1 MDGQAEAI
9 IDLDAIQANV
19 AALCRHAGPAQVMA
33 VVKSDGYGHGMV
45 PSARAAIAGGASW
58 LGVVHLADAIA
69 LRKAGF
75 TVPVLNLLGS
85 PDAPHAAAVR
95 HGIDLTA
102 GTAALVDQ
110 IALAAEGAGKPA
122 RLHLEADTG
131 MSRGGAT
138 ADDWADLV
146 RAARAAEASGRVQVV
161 GLWSHFACAD
171 MPGHPSIERQLTAFR
186 AAVTAAER
194 AGLRP
199 EVRHMANTPA
209 TLTLPQ
215 AYFDLVR
222 PGGAVVGLSTLPG
235 GAPDWLRPA
244 MTLRGS
250 LIQVKRVPA
259 NTGVSYGHR
268 YLTDREMTL
277 GLLPLGYNEGVPR
290 QATNKGWLFL
300 RGRRVRIAGTVN
312 MNQIILELGD
322 LAAEAGDEVI
332 VFGPG
337 DQGEPTAQEWADL
350 LETLSYEIVTR
361 FTGKVPRTY
370 SGVTATDCA
379 VAAEEMAAAVRA
391 GPAGLAPA
399 EADGGPAEAGGGP
412 ADAGGGPGP
421 ARGAVPAGDGDAL
434 GADGSTDGQ
443 VAAAL

>member
-1 MDGQAEAI
+1 MGATPAGPASAAGSRSDCDLRGCAIWMAEPGRLEVMDGHPEALV
-9 IDLDAIQANV
+9 DLDAIQANV
-19 AALCRHAGPAQVMA
+19 TALCRHVGAAQVMS
-33 VVKSDGYGHGMV
+33 VVKSDGYGHGMLE
-45 PSARAAIAGGASW
+45 SARASLAGGATW
-58 LGVVHLADAIA
+58 LGVVHLAEAIA

-75 TVPVLNLLGS
+75 SVPVLSLLGS
-85 PDAPHAAAVR
+85 PDAPHADAIR
-95 HGIDLTA
+95 HDVDLTV

-138 ADDWADLV
+138 QDDWAALV
-146 RAARAAEASGRVQVV
+146 AAAMAAQASGRVQVV

-171 MPGHPSIERQLTAFR
+171 IPGHPSIEVQLAAFR
-186 AAVTAAER
+186 EAVVLAER
-194 AGLRP
+194 AGARP

-235 GAPDWLRPA
+235 GAPTWLRPA
-244 MTLRGS
+244 MTLRAR

-259 NTGVSYGHR
+259 DVGVSYAHR
-268 YLTDREMTL
+268 YMTDREMTL
-277 GLLPLGYNEGVPR
+277 GLLPLGYNEGIPR
-290 QATNKGWLFL
+290 HATNKGWVFL
-300 RGRRVRIAGTVN
+300 RGKRFRIAGTVN

-322 LAAEAGDEVI
+322 EPAEAGDEV
-332 VFGPG
+332 VLFGPG
-337 DQGEPTAQEWADL
+337 DAGEPTAQEWADL
-350 LETLSYEIVTR
+350 LGTLSYEIVTR

-370 SGVTATDCA
+370 SGVT
-379 VAAEEMAAAVRA
+379 VAEGDAAAGTRA
-391 GPAGLAPA
+391 GLGM
-399 EADGGPAEAGGGP
+399 DG
-412 ADAGGGPGP
+412 
-421 ARGAVPAGDGDAL
+421 R
-434 GADGSTDGQ
+434 TDGQ